1 MGRHERGRISGQAR
15 VKTVAKKSVI
25 EKFIEFDTVRVIF
38 SVRQLGYTDY
48 DVLGHPQGIYR
59 IKILPDLKIG
69 DIFNAYSGESTKNGV
84 VWLGS
89 IEKSLHDT
97 CLNSDI
103 KQ

>member
-1 MGRHERGRISGQAR
+1 MA
-15 VKTVAKKSVI
+15 AKSEI
-25 EKFIEFDTVRVIF
+25 EKVIKFDSVTVIF
-38 SVRQLGYTDY
+38 SVRQLGYSDY

-59 IKILPDLKIG
+59 IKILPDLKVG
-69 DIFNAYSGESTKNGV
+69 DTFSAYSGESTKNGV

-103 KQ
+103 KP

>member
-1 MGRHERGRISGQAR
+1 MI
-15 VKTVAKKSVI
+15 AKNVT
-25 EKFIEFDTVRVIF
+25 EKNIRFGTVRVIF
-38 SVRQLGYTDY
+38 SGRQLGYSDY

-59 IKILPDLKIG
+59 IKILPDLKHG

-97 CLNSDI
+97 CLDADI
-103 KQ
+103 EQIGE